1 MKLQKGTFFISYIVY
16 IIISII
22 YTCIIGESDIINT
35 LIFSI
40 TIAST
45 FFSIAD
51 CIFTKLEIDKREAD
65 ETFSLY
71 FLTNYAQK
79 FYFNKLTMK
88 YEEEAEKN
96 LADLKNIL
104 GDGID
109 NIDWGNLSEKEQESY
124 LKRIM
129 DPKLQ
134 KFFIDLIYTS
144 NTFVEDVDENN
155 QQINEIVETTKQK
168 QKIIF
173 YIPSFFFGIGIITM
187 LVILTVRMV
196 PYSKIS
202 NIFTLIAFGAVI
214 LNLLF
219 KECYKHTTLQQL
231 ADDRRKIMEDLKS
244 EIILFDPPEG
254 SDPNI
259 LVTGEAAFSFFIF
272 QKERLQPKWLE
283 PSFLGICI

>member
-71 FLTNYAQK
+71 FLTNYAQN

-104 GDGID
+104 GEDGID
-109 NIDWGNLSEKEQESY
+109 NIEWGNLSEKEQESY

-144 NTFVEDVDENN
+144 NTVVEDVDENN

-219 KECYKHTTLQQL
+219 KECYKHTILQQL

-244 EIILFDPPEG
+244 EITLFEPKHPQSGPEE
-254 SDPNI
+254 SNR
-259 LVTGEAAFSFFIF
+259 AS
-272 QKERLQPKWLE
+272 
-283 PSFLGICI
+283 S

>member
-1 MKLQKGTFFISYIVY
+1 M
-16 IIISII
+16 

-51 CIFTKLEIDKREAD
+51 CVFTKLEIDKREAD

-71 FLTNYAQK
+71 FLTNYAK
-79 FYFNKLTMK
+79 NFYFNKLTVK
-88 YEEEAEKN
+88 YEEEVKKN
-96 LADLKNIL
+96 LADLKDIL
-104 GDGID
+104 GEDSIESMD
-109 NIDWGNLSEKEQESY
+109 LEHLSEEDQESY
-124 LKRIM
+124 LKKIM

-134 KFFIDLIYTS
+134 KFFLDLIHTS
-144 NTFVEDVDENN
+144 NTLVEDVDEND
-155 QQINEIVETTKQK
+155 QQINEIVATTKQK
-168 QKIIF
+168 QKVAF
-173 YIPSFFFGIGIITM
+173 YIPSFFFGIGLITM

-219 KECYKHTTLQQL
+219 KECYKRTTLQQL
-231 ADDRRKIMEDLKS
+231 ADNRKKIMEDLKS
-244 EIILFDPPEG
+244 EITLFESEHPENT
-254 SDPNI
+254 D
-259 LVTGEAAFSFFIF
+259 F
-272 QKERLQPKWLE
+272 
-283 PSFLGICI
+283 